1 MQPHTGPSKHDDK
14 PTTPDSSK
22 KVTIKYKKRI
32 LKEVSLLEQHLAKH
46 RQRLVTL
53 LMGVDKNRDYFITTE
68 EFLMIVDKLRAPISQ
83 DALEIL
89 LSATTQDNQLDYR
102 ILLSGSLWKAVND
115 HFQQREV
122 EDAVSTASMSKNSS
136 KELQDLQAT
145 DTKDVSGTSQRQ
157 LAPSTMDGQN
167 GELSDAYKLA
177 ELRQFDA
184 LVAYC
189 KDNGIILNYDTAEKG
204 MQSSIILCYHTLGT
218 PMQIHVHMYR
228 NMTV

>member
-1 MQPHTGPSKHDDK
+1 MQPCIGPSKHDDK

-22 KVTIKYKKRI
+22 KVTVKYKKQI
-32 LKEVSLLEQHLAKH
+32 LKEVLQLEQHLAKH

-53 LMGVDKNRDYFITTE
+53 LMAVDKNRDYLITTE

-89 LSATTQDNQLDYR
+89 LTATTQDNQLDYR
-102 ILLSGSLWKAVND
+102 MLLSGSLWKAVND
-115 HFQQREV
+115 HFQNRE
-122 EDAVSTASMSKNSS
+122 EESAVSAASMSENSS

-145 DTKDVSGTSQRQ
+145 DSKDVLRTSQRQ

-177 ELRQFDA
+177 ELKQFDA
-184 LVAYC
+184 LITYC

-204 MQSSIILCYHTLGT
+204 MQISTDFTLCIHWGS
-218 PMQIHVHMYR
+218 MQIHMHMYK
-228 NMTV
+228 NMML